1 MSIGGWTA
9 FRSNLVYTSGDDDF
23 AAVVGHWEDIL
34 NGLPCFRFPYI
45 IENNKV
51 SAEHKWKNEFIDHV
65 ETRGLRQCGGD
76 WDLRPSGVAFGR
88 RLGIGSTGEF
98 VGSWHK
104 ELGFH

>member
-51 SAEHKWKNEFIDHV
+51 SAEKKWKNELID
-65 ETRGLRQCGGD
+65 QKDKISSYNC
-76 WDLRPSGVAFGR
+76 S
-88 RLGIGSTGEF
+88 S
-98 VGSWHK
+98 
-104 ELGFH
+104 